1 MDNWC
6 RQARAEDTGDIRE
19 GKSNLKPSFN
29 GFRVCPGSSKFA
41 LITT

>member
-6 RQARAEDTGDIRE
+6 CQARAEDTGDVRE
-19 GKSNLKPSFN
+19 GKSNLTPSFN
-29 GFRVCPGSSKFA
+29 GFETGPGPSKFV